1 MSLLTFTE
9 RGIYCAQGDFYI
21 DPWKP
26 VARAI
31 ITHAHS
37 DHARSGMKHYL
48 CHTLTAPIIKHR
60 LGQDCSVQSVAYN
73 EPINLYGVQV
83 SLHPAG
89 HIPGSAQVKVV
100 YKDEVWVVS
109 GDYKTTPDKLCDPF
123 EPVKCHH
130 FITESTFGLPV
141 FRWPS
146 EDEVAAAM
154 NAWWQQN
161 ALAGKT
167 SVIFAYALGKAQRI
181 SGLLNRA
188 IGQVYAHG
196 AVANVDEVLLN
207 AGLDIPVLN
216 RINPDEKV
224 DFSGAMVIAPPSA
237 MGTAWMKRFKQ
248 PQTAFAS
255 GWMMVRGT
263 RRRRNA
269 DRGFVL
275 SDHAD
280 WVGLNEAVEA
290 TGAENIYVTHG
301 YSDIFAKYLTEKG
314 KHAQVVRTSFMGE
327 SDDSAD

>member
-1 MSLLTFTE
+1 MKLLSFTD

-48 CHTLTAPIIKHR
+48 CHSLTTPILKHR

-73 EPINLYGVQV
+73 ETVLMNGVQV

-89 HIPGSAQVKVV
+89 HIPGSAQVRVA
-100 YKDEVWVVS
+100 YKNEVWVVS
-109 GDYKTTPDKLCDPF
+109 GDYKTTPDRLCDPF
-123 EPVKCHH
+123 EPIKCQH
-130 FITESTFGLPV
+130 FVTESTFGLPV

-146 EDEVAAAM
+146 EAEVASEI
-154 NAWWQQN
+154 NGWWRQN
-161 ALAGKT
+161 AAEGKT

-181 SGLLNRA
+181 NGLLNHD
-188 IGQVYAHG
+188 IGPVFSHG

-207 AGLDIPVLN
+207 AGLDIHLTN
-216 RINPDEKV
+216 RIAPEGKV
-224 DFSGAMVIAPPSA
+224 DYSTALVIAPPSA
-237 MGTAWMKRFKQ
+237 MGTAWMKRFRQ

-280 WVGLNEAVEA
+280 WQGLNEAVAA

-301 YSDIFAKYLTEKG
+301 YSDIFAKYLCESG
-314 KHAQVVRTSFMGE
+314 KNAQAVRTSFLGE
-327 SDDSAD
+327 SDDTED